1 MEAHVCPFLRWDWQY
16 NRQKSKGAT
25 NRAWNT
31 KILLTW
37 HELSRCR
44 ISYPKTC
51 VACAT
56 WNSCHVSHSCLCLVV
71 VFFLEH
77 FLQGL
82 VVPRKERID
91 VSKKE
96 QTLRRKHWG
105 ICALSR
111 KNVIGISKCWKG
123 ALDRG
128 VQTPNALRR
137 SLHEAQKI
145 QDLQQCPI
153 FSSFLKG
160 EV

>member
-1 MEAHVCPFLRWDWQY
+1 MLVIHACVFLLF
-16 NRQKSKGAT
+16 S
-25 NRAWNT
+25 
-31 KILLTW
+31 
-37 HELSRCR
+37 
-44 ISYPKTC
+44 
-51 VACAT
+51 
-56 WNSCHVSHSCLCLVV
+56 
-71 VFFLEH
+71 FLEH

-82 VVPRKERID
+82 VIPKKERID

-111 KNVIGISKCWKG
+111 KNVIGTSKCWKE

-137 SLHEAQKI
+137 SLHEAQQI

-153 FSSFLKG
+153 LAVFKKVRFISIIRNHGSGSVVHKMMMIFLLSCWRPYILASHPPFIVVILHMLAQG
-160 EV
+160 LWCSPNLN